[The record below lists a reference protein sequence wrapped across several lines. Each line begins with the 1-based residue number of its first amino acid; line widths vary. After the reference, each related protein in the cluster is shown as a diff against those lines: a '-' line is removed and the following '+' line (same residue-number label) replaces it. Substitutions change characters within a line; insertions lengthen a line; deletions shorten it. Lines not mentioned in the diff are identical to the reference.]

1 MRFFPNVLLF
11 PSVYTRGVNGY
22 QDLSSL
28 RLGDRH
34 SVNRKYFRAANGGHC
49 EHPWNVAA
57 LLALDRKLAA

>member
-49 EHPWNVAA
+49 EHRVRHRA
-57 LLALDRKLAA
+57 